1 MINTADLFRKNA
13 LDTLATP
20 EQLDKHTEIISIS
33 IWIICLILMVGTVT
47 FILWSFTYHITN
59 GVNLEGIIFPNNKV
73 LQKKAARDC
82 IVTDVIVSEGEH
94 IETGDIV
101 AVVSHNEMLDEIN
114 LEKLKL
120 LKFENNSE
128 QYNITQNKIKE
139 LIDKYIAMTVIK
151 SGCSGYVQ
159 SIVSDGT
166 ALTTGDFIFSVM
178 PDSGYDEVVSYVPM
192 QTAKSLSLGMQT
204 QISPVYAPREEYGY
218 MTGTITSLGDTPV
231 SEESIIAKMG
241 TLSYA
246 KDILPETSFVEIRI
260 RLDLNPEAENNY
272 SWSNEKGEKLSVGF
286 GTQCSVIAIT
296 DEYRPIELLLN

>member
-1 MINTADLFRKNA
+1 MADLFRKNA

-20 EQLDKHTEIISIS
+20 EQLDKHTEIISVS
-33 IWIICLILMVGTVT
+33 IWIIFLILIVGTIT
-47 FILWSFTYHITN
+47 FVLWSFTYHITN
-59 GVNLEGIIFPNNKV
+59 SVNLEGIIFPNNKV
-73 LQKKAARDC
+73 VQKKAIRDC
-82 IVTDVIVSEGEH
+82 IVTDVLVSEGEH
-94 IETGDIV
+94 VETGDII
-101 AVVSHNEMLDEIN
+101 AVISYDEILDEKDSAKS
-114 LEKLKL
+114 EL

-128 QYNITQNKIKE
+128 QYNIVKNNIKE

-151 SGCSGYVQ
+151 SSCSGYVQ

-166 ALTTGDFIFSVM
+166 ALTTGNFIFSVM

-218 MTGTITSLGDTPV
+218 MLGTITSVGDTPV

-241 TLSYA
+241 TLSYV

-272 SWSNEKGEKLSVGF
+272 HWSNEKGEKLSVGF
-286 GTQCSVIAIT
+286 GTQCSVAAII
-296 DEYRPIELLLN
+296 DEYRPVELLLN